1 MCTFVHGWG
10 RVALCACIWL
20 LVDAGEQFLTCSVL
34 VRPFTVI
41 LICLC
46 VYIHGCPLHA
56 QSLNRAVFV
65 MSHENSHI
73 VEQSEQ
79 KALGLS
85 WEQRVM
91 THCVTCTCLCVLWGV
106 FWVGFF
112 FPFGNKR
119 TIEGWV
125 MVQRFGRSLLQRS
138 CKLITQRV
146 WKCGRVCVKT
156 V

>member
-1 MCTFVHGWG
+1 M
-10 RVALCACIWL
+10 CACIWL
-20 LVDAGEQFLTCSVL
+20 LVDAGEQFLTCRCACAPFHCDFNLSV
-34 VRPFTVI
+34 
-41 LICLC
+41 C

-85 WEQRVM
+85 SEQRVM
-91 THCVTCTCLCVLWGV
+91 THCVTCTCLCVCCGGFLG
-106 FWVGFF
+106 GFF
-112 FPFGNKR
+112 FPFGYKR